1 MGKVLVTGSTGFVGK
16 RLVYQLLDQNHEVY
30 ALTRFKG
37 LDLAFPTGSN
47 IYTLHGDLRDI
58 DHVEPFPKEIEAA
71 YYLLHSM
78 GGLVAN
84 LKEEEE
90 SLASNF
96 ITLIEKQTANKLFFL
111 VELLKMKRHSLL
123 TYTQGYL

>member
-47 IYTLHGDLRDI
+47 I
-58 DHVEPFPKEIEAA
+58 
-71 YYLLHSM
+71 
-78 GGLVAN
+78 
-84 LKEEEE
+84 
-90 SLASNF
+90 
-96 ITLIEKQTANKLFFL
+96 
-111 VELLKMKRHSLL
+111 
-123 TYTQGYL
+123 